1 MDRKIGIR
9 DEVLYFTSTL
19 SIEKKQKRGFPGLF
33 FAFNNI
39 KDKHHSLF
47 MITFVE
53 RSLNIFIN

>member
-19 SIEKKQKRGFPGLF
+19 SIEKKQKRGLLGLF

-53 RSLNIFIN
+53 RSMNIFIN